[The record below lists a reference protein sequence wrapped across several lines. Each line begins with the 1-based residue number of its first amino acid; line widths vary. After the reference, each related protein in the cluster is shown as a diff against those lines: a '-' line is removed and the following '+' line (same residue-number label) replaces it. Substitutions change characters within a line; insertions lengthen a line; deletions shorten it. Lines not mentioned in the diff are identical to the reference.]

1 MTLTQMNKTGP
12 HILRDERDIVDILIR
27 YAVDLD
33 EHHWAG
39 LDEVFVP
46 EATATYHGI
55 GDFTGRDAIRNMVR
69 SALERCGRT
78 QHFLGNYRIAVDGDK
93 ASAKCYLQAIHV
105 GLGDYAHNILTV
117 WGEYRDRLERRSEG
131 WRIVHR
137 ELEVFKVDGDIG
149 PTLL

>member
-1 MTLTQMNKTGP
+1 MNQTDVQV
-12 HILRDERDIVDILIR
+12 LRDQRDIEQILIR

-33 EHHWAG
+33 EHQWAG

-55 GDFTGRDAIRNMVR
+55 GDFTGRDGIRNMVR

-78 QHFLGNYRIAVDGDK
+78 QHLLGNYRIIIDGDK
-93 ASAKCYLQAIHV
+93 ATAKCYLQAIHL
-105 GLGDYAHNILTV
+105 GLGDYAQNIMTV
-117 WGEYRDRLERRSEG
+117 WGEYRDRLERRPEG

-149 PTLL
+149 PMLL